1 VIVTSLF
8 NNNPHF
14 ITGQRGRKH
23 ELGSPPI
30 TIKTATEEFLGLQLN
45 AARIV
50 RCVLW
55 HFVHYAK
62 QCSNEP
68 AQRNE
73 ETAAQFVLVQV
84 CCIDHPIQRK
94 DIFNGS
100 SPLRSRFVNQAI
112 QHLKQKTVITSI
124 FNGVFQHQ
132 GIDSKLDFPVLNVSG
147 T

>member
-14 ITGQRGRKH
+14 ITGQRGRKR

-30 TIKTATEEFLGLQLN
+30 TIKTVTEEFLGLQLN

-55 HFVHYAK
+55 YFVHYPK

-68 AQRNE
+68 AHRNE
-73 ETAAQFVLVQV
+73 ETAL
-84 CCIDHPIQRK
+84 
-94 DIFNGS
+94 S
-100 SPLRSRFVNQAI
+100 L
-112 QHLKQKTVITSI
+112 QHNLSWFAACTLCALAFRTLSEAM
-124 FNGVFQHQ
+124 
-132 GIDSKLDFPVLNVSG
+132 LE
-147 T
+147 